1 MVSLS
6 VQSWFH
12 YLFMF
17 FNDLQHVTEFL
28 DAIMLVDDTNSF
40 CSNSNIYQLFK
51 NANKERVNI
60 TNRFFDNKMSI
71 DARKAKYIFS

>member
-1 MVSLS
+1 
-6 VQSWFH
+6 
-12 YLFMF
+12 MF

-28 DAIMLVDDTNSF
+28 DAIMLVDITNSF

-60 TNRFFDNKMSI
+60 TNRFFDNKMPI
-71 DARKAKYIFS
+71 DVRKAKYIFS